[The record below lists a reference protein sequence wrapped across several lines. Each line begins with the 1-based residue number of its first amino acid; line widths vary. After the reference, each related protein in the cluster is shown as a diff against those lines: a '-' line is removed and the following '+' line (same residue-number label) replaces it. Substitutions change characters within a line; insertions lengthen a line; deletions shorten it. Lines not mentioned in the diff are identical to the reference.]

1 MRSRGVG
8 LAHVGQKRSNN
19 EDCWVADDQLGLYLV
34 ADGMGGHSAGD
45 VASAMA
51 VSAAAGVVREDR
63 ELLTR
68 VQKGEVAAREL
79 MPLVKRAVDAA
90 NESVHEAAKSD
101 ATKQGMGCTLTL
113 LLIAGTRGIMAHVG
127 DSRLYVSRGDRVHQL
142 SQDQT
147 VAAELVREGVL
158 KPEQV
163 ATSRWRNALAQAIG
177 TKESVKPDYLRF
189 ELAPGDRFLLCS
201 DGLSNYFKDDAGW
214 LTSQLR
220 QEDLEGIPSELIDF
234 ANAAGGS
241 DNITAVVV
249 EVSAEPSEDALSLTA
264 SVTGR
269 INAVGET
276 FLCRDLS
283 LARQARVLSHCE
295 LETYSAGEVLVKAGD
310 PLPGLF
316 LVASGALCLEVEGQT
331 VDTLAAGES
340 FGASAMVL
348 PRAARVTVRAS
359 EPSQALL
366 LRSESIQELSRS
378 RPRLGMIL
386 QRRIARELG
395 QALEERLE
403 QETSPPPSLRP

>member
-8 LAHVGQKRSNN
+8 LAHVGQKRTNN

-51 VSAAAGVVREDR
+51 VSAAASTVRAAR

-68 VQKGEVAAREL
+68 VQGGEVPAREL
-79 MPLVKRAVDAA
+79 MPLVQRAVNAA
-90 NESVHEAAKSD
+90 NAAVHSAAQED
-101 ATKQGMGCTLTL
+101 PTKQGMGCTLTL

-147 VAAELVREGVL
+147 VAAELLREGVL

-201 DGLSNYFKDDAGW
+201 DGLSNYFQPDDW
-214 LTSQLR
+214 LTGQLS
-220 QEDLEGIPSELIDF
+220 QEDLEGIPSELVNF
-234 ANAAGGS
+234 ANDAGGA

-249 EVSAEPSEDALSLTA
+249 EISAEPSEDALSLTA

-295 LETYSAGEVLVKAGD
+295 LETYSAGQALLSAGD

-316 LVASGALCLEVEGQT
+316 LLASGALSLEVDGEE
-331 VDTLAAGES
+331 VAALAAGES

-359 EPSQALL
+359 ESSQTLL
-366 LRSESIQELSRS
+366 LRHESLQELSRS

-395 QALEERLE
+395 RALEERLA
-403 QETSPPPSLRP
+403 QEAAPPPSLRP